1 MQAHN
6 KMSTLLKLDCA
17 DKKAHHPDAL
27 SPGVMPFHPSVVV
40 AAGRKGSGK
49 GATVKQLLML
59 AAPAYDK
66 IYICH
71 YDQKTEE
78 WNDVDPTKIFSIN
91 DLPSDPTE
99 FLDRSEKNALV
110 IDEIPFEGMNRA
122 NKGKIDRVVNY
133 MCTHY
138 SCTVFLLQQNLVSI
152 PPAIRRAA
160 DWLIMWPSTDRE
172 SQRYVSRLTGHDM
185 AKLSKLCKTKHDS
198 VCFDF
203 SKDGPELRLNLF
215 TPIKQS

>member
-66 IYICH
+66 RAPA
-71 YDQKTEE
+71 TF
-78 WNDVDPTKIFSIN
+78 NPP
-91 DLPSDPTE
+91 LPSPT
-99 FLDRSEKNALV
+99 FS
-110 IDEIPFEGMNRA
+110 F
-122 NKGKIDRVVNY
+122 
-133 MCTHY
+133 
-138 SCTVFLLQQNLVSI
+138 
-152 PPAIRRAA
+152 PPGHKYI
-160 DWLIMWPSTDRE
+160 LF
-172 SQRYVSRLTGHDM
+172 RL
-185 AKLSKLCKTKHDS
+185 A
-198 VCFDF
+198 
-203 SKDGPELRLNLF
+203 
-215 TPIKQS
+215 

>member
-1 MQAHN
+1 
-6 KMSTLLKLDCA
+6 MSTLLKLDCA

-27 SPGVMPFHPSVVV
+27 SPGIMPFHPSVVI

-71 YDQKTEE
+71 YDPKTEE
-78 WNDVDPTKIFSIN
+78 WNDCDPTKIFSID

-122 NKGKIDRVVNY
+122 NKGKIDRVEYV
-133 MCTHY
+133 CTTCEAGY
-138 SCTVFLLQQNLVSI
+138 SANCTISPASPSAVSS
-152 PPAIRRAA
+152 AE
-160 DWLIMWPSTDRE
+160 E
-172 SQRYVSRLTGHDM
+172 SLFSRI
-185 AKLSKLCKTKHDS
+185 
-198 VCFDF
+198 
-203 SKDGPELRLNLF
+203 LNLKSKYDSLG
-215 TPIKQS
+215 IK